1 MVKKGDPLFVI
12 DPRTYQA
19 EFDRAKADLQRAEA
33 GLQLADIDF
42 KRAQDLRAK
51 NTISS
56 SEFDQ
61 KAAAMKQA
69 EASLNMAKAVSES
82 SALNL
87 DFTQIRSPIDGRV
100 SEERVTI
107 GNLVQ
112 PGAGPNSVLT
122 TVVSIDPIYV

>member
-1 MVKKGDPLFVI
+1 
-12 DPRTYQA
+12 
-19 EFDRAKADLQRAEA
+19 
-33 GLQLADIDF
+33 
-42 KRAQDLRAK
+42 
-51 NTISS
+51 
-56 SEFDQ
+56 
-61 KAAAMKQA
+61 MKQA

>member
-12 DPRTYQA
+12 DPRPYQA